1 MIHDMKKV
9 IYSLL
14 VGSLIGLTIVSC
26 EKKSNDDKQ
35 GAISG
40 RLISNT
46 TCKSDYRY
54 SAPVDETPDSISCV
68 EYSFDN
74 ETHKLTL
81 KHINAGF
88 NCCAD
93 SLYCKIELKGDTIL
107 VREFE
112 KSAQC
117 DCNCLYDLDI
127 EIDGV
132 DMKKYQVKFVE
143 PYIREQTE
151 IVFGIDLARVMEG
164 SYSVIRKSYPWGVN
178 SLFE

>member
-1 MIHDMKKV
+1 MKKV

-40 RLISNT
+40 RLIGNT
-46 TCKSDYRY
+46 TCKSYNRY
-54 SAPVDETPDSISCV
+54 FAPVDDPDSISRV
-68 EYSFDN
+68 DYSFDN
-74 ETHKLTL
+74 ETYKLTL

-88 NCCAD
+88 NCCTD

-178 SLFE
+178 SLLE

>member
-1 MIHDMKKV
+1 MKKV

-143 PYIREQTE
+143 PYGSKQNKIEFE
-151 IVFGIDLARVMEG
+151 MDLNNAANG
-164 SYSVIRKSYPWGVN
+164 SFSVVRKRYPWGTYSVN
-178 SLFE
+178 